1 MKKDPSIPCLRCGC
15 YYLKSYLDMYN
26 DGMCRSCGVKTQK
39 EKESNLTYSTP
50 ALRNVEY
57 LGEARKGLKEGE
69 ILGSFNAG

>member
-1 MKKDPSIPCLRCGC
+1 
-15 YYLKSYLDMYN
+15 MYN